1 MVFSNK
7 IFVDI
12 MDLIEKVQNA
22 VVNAGSSCGEDRL
35 KAYEKAL
42 NLEKELN
49 NENAVWA
56 LEQMIENFKVAK
68 EKKLPLCDDTG
79 IPHVLIEIGSEREIP
94 KGFFNDIK
102 TGIAQGLD
110 NLPGRPMAVKGN
122 DIERI
127 EQSKGLYEESNMMK
141 PVSFLIE
148 EKDESTY
155 GRLIGVD
162 DDRIRIS
169 VLLEGGGP
177 EIRAKTYRVFHK
189 RDSNIVF
196 NEALDWLKESLAML
210 GCTPSI
216 PAIGVGR
223 THFEA
228 NALMIRAMAHG
239 NLNRQSEIEK
249 YIAEELNKTD
259 IGPLGLGGKTT
270 VLGSFVNIGNQ
281 RASGVRIVA
290 ARPACFVEPRIAS
303 FEF

>member
-1 MVFSNK
+1 MT
-7 IFVDI
+7 
-12 MDLIEKVQNA
+12 LIEKVQDA
-22 VVNAGSSCGEDRL
+22 VVNAGSSYSEDRL
-35 KAYEKAL
+35 AAYEKAL
-42 NLEKELN
+42 KIEESLG

-79 IPHVLIEIGSEREIP
+79 IPHVLIQVGKNREIP
-94 KGFFNDIK
+94 KGFFNDINI
-102 TGIAQGLD
+102 GIAKGLD
-110 NLPGRPMAVKGN
+110 KLPGRPMAVKGN

-127 EQSKGLYEESNMMK
+127 EQSKGLYNESNMMK
-141 PVSFLIE
+141 PASFLIE

-155 GRLIGVD
+155 GRSIAVD
-162 DDRIRIS
+162 DDKIKLTL
-169 VLLEGGGP
+169 LLEGGGP

-196 NEALDWLKESLAML
+196 GEAIDWLKESLSML

-223 THFEA
+223 THYEA
-228 NALMIRAMAHG
+228 NALMLRAMAHG
-239 NLNRQSEIEK
+239 NLNVQSDIEK
-249 YIAEELNKTD
+249 QISEELNKTD

-270 VLGSFVNIGNQ
+270 VLGSFVNIGSQ
-281 RASGVRIVA
+281 RASGVRIIA
-290 ARPACFVEPRIAS
+290 ARPACFVEPRVAS

>member
-1 MVFSNK
+1 MT
-7 IFVDI
+7 
-12 MDLIEKVQNA
+12 LIEKVQDA
-22 VVNAGSSCGEDRL
+22 VVNAGSSYSEDRL
-35 KAYEKAL
+35 VAYEKAL
-42 NLEKELN
+42 KIEESLG

-79 IPHVLIEIGSEREIP
+79 IPHVLIQVGKNREIP
-94 KGFFNDIK
+94 KGFFNDINI
-102 TGIAQGLD
+102 GIAKGLD
-110 NLPGRPMAVKGN
+110 KLPGRPMAVKGN

-127 EQSKGLYEESNMMK
+127 EQSKGLYNESNMMK
-141 PVSFLIE
+141 PASFLIE

-155 GRLIGVD
+155 GRSIAID
-162 DDRIRIS
+162 DDKIKLTL
-169 VLLEGGGP
+169 LLEGGGP

-196 NEALDWLKESLAML
+196 SEAIDWLKESLSML

-223 THFEA
+223 THYEA
-228 NALMIRAMAHG
+228 NALMLRAMAHG
-239 NLNRQSEIEK
+239 NLNIQSDIEK
-249 YIAEELNKTD
+249 QISEELNKTD
-259 IGPLGLGGKTT
+259 IGPLVLGGKTT
-270 VLGSFVNIGNQ
+270 VVGSFVNIGSQ

-290 ARPACFVEPRIAS
+290 ARPACFVEPRVAS

>member
-1 MVFSNK
+1 MT
-7 IFVDI
+7 
-12 MDLIEKVQNA
+12 LIEKVQDA
-22 VVNAGSSCGEDRL
+22 VVNAGSSYSEDRL
-35 KAYEKAL
+35 AAYEKAL
-42 NLEKELN
+42 KVEESLD

-79 IPHVLIEIGSEREIP
+79 IPHVLIQVGDNREIP
-94 KGFFNDIK
+94 KGFFNDINI
-102 TGIAQGLD
+102 GIAKGLD
-110 NLPGRPMAVKGN
+110 KLPGRPMAVKGN

-127 EQSKGLYEESNMMK
+127 EQSKGLYNESNMMK
-141 PVSFLIE
+141 PASFLIE

-155 GRLIGVD
+155 GRSIAID
-162 DDRIRIS
+162 DDKIKLTL
-169 VLLEGGGP
+169 LLEGGGP

-196 NEALDWLKESLAML
+196 SEAIDWLKESLSML

-223 THFEA
+223 THYEA
-228 NALMIRAMAHG
+228 NALMLRAMAHG
-239 NLNRQSEIEK
+239 NLNIQSDIEK
-249 YIAEELNKTD
+249 QISEELNNTD

-270 VLGSFVNIGNQ
+270 VLGSFVNIGSQ

-290 ARPACFVEPRIAS
+290 ARPACFVEPRVAS

>member
-1 MVFSNK
+1 
-7 IFVDI
+7 

-22 VVNAGSSCGEDRL
+22 VVNAGSSYGEDRL
-35 KAYEKAL
+35 AAYENAL
-42 NLEKELN
+42 KLEKEEH

-68 EKKLPLCDDTG
+68 ENKLPLCDDTG
-79 IPHVLIEIGSEREIP
+79 IPHVLIEIGHERDIP
-94 KGFFNDIK
+94 KGFFNEINI
-102 TGIAQGLD
+102 GIAQGLD
-110 NLPGRPMAVKGN
+110 KLPGRPMAVKGN
-122 DIERI
+122 DMERI
-127 EQSKGLYEESNMMK
+127 EQSQGLYNESNMMK
-141 PVSFLIE
+141 PASFLIE

-155 GRLIGVD
+155 GGLIGVD
-162 DDRIRIS
+162 DDKIKITI
-169 VLLEGGGP
+169 LLEGGGP

-196 NEALDWLKESLAML
+196 GEALDWLKESLAML

-228 NALMIRAMAHG
+228 NALMLRAMAHG
-239 NLNRQSEIEK
+239 NLNKQSDIEK
-249 YIAEELNKTD
+249 YIRDELNKTN

-290 ARPACFVEPRIAS
+290 TRPACFVEPRVSS

>member
-1 MVFSNK
+1 
-7 IFVDI
+7 

-22 VVNAGSSCGEDRL
+22 VVNAGSSYSEDRL
-35 KAYEKAL
+35 AAYEAAL
-42 NLEKELN
+42 KMERDLN
-49 NENAVWA
+49 NENAVWT
-56 LEQMIENFKVAK
+56 LEQMIENFKVARK
-68 EKKLPLCDDTG
+68 NKLPLCDDTG
-79 IPHVLIEIGSEREIP
+79 IPHVLIEIGNEREIP
-94 KGFFNDIK
+94 SNFFNDINM
-102 TGIAQGLD
+102 GIAKGLD

-141 PVSFLIE
+141 PASFLIE
-148 EKDESTY
+148 QKDESTY
-155 GRLIGVD
+155 GRLIGLD
-162 DDRIRIS
+162 DDKIKITI
-169 VLLEGGGP
+169 LLEGGGP

-189 RDSNIVF
+189 RNSKIVF

-216 PAIGVGR
+216 PSIGVGR

-228 NALMIRAMAHG
+228 NALMLRAMAHG
-239 NLNRQSEIEK
+239 NLNSQSEIER
-249 YIAEELNKTD
+249 YVADELNKTN

-270 VLGSFVNIGNQ
+270 VLGSFVNIGSQ

-290 ARPACFVEPRIAS
+290 VRPACFVEPRVSS